1 MKQMIWKSFFCF
13 FWERG
18 GGGER
23 MCLFKA
29 KDKILT
35 FSFGL
40 MVLFKTGF
48 KCYTTHLLILISH
61 VIPGK
66 QDLLGSEL
74 LLAYNSFSI
83 SWSASW

>member
-1 MKQMIWKSFFCF
+1 
-13 FWERG
+13 
-18 GGGER
+18 

-35 FSFGL
+35 ISFGL

-61 VIPGK
+61 VIPSQ

-74 LLAYNSFSI
+74 IA
-83 SWSASW
+83 